1 MATTE
6 PVRVLLDIAAV
17 AERLQVRERYVRRLV
32 DERRIPY
39 IKLGHFIRF
48 DSDEVDLWIADA
60 KVPVSE
66 VRRPDAR

>member
-6 PVRVLLDIAAV
+6 PIQDLLDIAAV
-17 AERLQVRERYVRRLV
+17 AERLKVRERYIRRLV

-48 DSDEVDLWIADA
+48 DPDEIARWVDESRVHTNPD
-60 KVPVSE
+60 
-66 VRRPDAR
+66 VRMR